1 MLRELDS
8 VTLKLPLPEGI
19 VPVGANGVV
28 LVVYREPVPGYEVE
42 FFDSSLRSLGTFTT
56 DDDHIEKRYA

>member
-8 VTLKLPLPEGI
+8 VTLNQPLPEGV

-28 LVVYREPVPGYEVE
+28 LIVYSQPVLGYEVE
-42 FFDSSLRSLGTFTT
+42 FFDSSHRSLGTFTT
-56 DDDHIEKRYA
+56 NDDHIEKR

>member
-19 VPVGANGVV
+19 VTEGANGVV
-28 LVVYREPVPGYEVE
+28 LTVYREPVRGYEVE

-56 DDDHIEKRYA
+56 DDDHIAKR